1 MNVTALLALQRL
13 DTALDQAKVAL
24 ERLPERQ
31 RHSEAMNALIHLR
44 ARRDDIRRQQATQES
59 ELATIEKTSAEIDAH
74 RVRLEKQM
82 RTIIAPRE
90 AEALQHEL
98 ETLSLQRSELDDRG
112 LLLLESSSEA
122 DRDIQR
128 LAGEENDAV
137 ITEEKCRG
145 NLEMAV
151 ASTEAAIID
160 LRRQREDLAATLVAA
175 EVASYEAL
183 RRGQS
188 GVAITTI
195 EHGMCGGCHMD
206 LSVAELDAMKRRPAD
221 DIVECPNCNRLIAR

>member
-13 DTALDQAKVAL
+13 DTSLDQAKVAL

-31 RHSEAMNALIHLR
+31 SHSEAVNALIHLR

-82 RTIIAPRE
+82 KTIIAPRE

-98 ETLSLQRSELDDRG
+98 ETLALQRGELDDRG

-137 ITEEKCRG
+137 IAEEKCRVD
-145 NLEMAV
+145 LEVAV
-151 ASTEAAIID
+151 ASTEATIIN
-160 LRRQREDLAATLVAA
+160 LHQQRQDLAATLVAA
-175 EVASYEAL
+175 DVASYEAL
-183 RRGQS
+183 RRGHS

-206 LSVAELDAMKRRPAD
+206 LSVAELDAMKRRPVD

>member
-1 MNVTALLALQRL
+1 MNVTALLALQRF

-31 RHSEAMNALIHLR
+31 RHSEAVNALIHLR

-59 ELATIEKTSAEIDAH
+59 ELAAIEATSTEIDAH

-82 RTIIAPRE
+82 KTIIAPRE

-98 ETLSLQRSELDDRG
+98 ETLALQRSELDDRG

-122 DRDIQR
+122 DSDIQR

-137 ITEEKCRG
+137 IAEEKCRG
-145 NLEMAV
+145 ELEVAV
-151 ASTEAAIID
+151 ASAEAAIIE
-160 LRRQREDLAATLVAA
+160 LRRQREGLVTTLGATDVAN
-175 EVASYEAL
+175 YEAL
-183 RRGQS
+183 RRSHG

-206 LSVAELDAMKRRPAD
+206 LSVAELDAMKRRPVD

>member
-13 DTALDQAKVAL
+13 DTTLDQAKVAL

-31 RHSEAMNALIHLR
+31 RHSEAVNTLVHLR
-44 ARRDDIRRQQATQES
+44 ARRDDIRRQQITQES
-59 ELATIEKTSAEIDAH
+59 ELAAIEATSAEIDAH

-82 RTIIAPRE
+82 KTIIAPRE

-98 ETLSLQRSELDDRG
+98 ETLAIQRSELDDRG

-128 LAGEENDAV
+128 LAGEEDEAV
-137 ITEEKCRG
+137 IDEEKCRG
-145 NLEMAV
+145 DLEVAV

-160 LRRQREDLAATLVAA
+160 LQQQRAGLAASLDAADVAN
-175 EVASYEAL
+175 YEAL
-183 RRGQS
+183 RRGHG
-188 GVAITTI
+188 GVVITTI
-195 EHGMCGGCHMD
+195 EHGMCGGCHME
-206 LSVAELDAMKRRPAD
+206 LSVAELDAMKRRPVD